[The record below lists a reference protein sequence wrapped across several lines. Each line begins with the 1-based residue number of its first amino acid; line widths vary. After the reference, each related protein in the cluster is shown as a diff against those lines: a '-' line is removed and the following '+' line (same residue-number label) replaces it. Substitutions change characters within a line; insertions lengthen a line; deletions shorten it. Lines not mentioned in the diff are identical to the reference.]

1 MNKSGGMYGLTILSP
16 IKDDPNAEVS
26 HNLALREHLASL
38 PRGAH
43 SAFTKVSGT
52 HFARLVVMDD
62 VVYVGMPACEEH
74 LQSKYLIFES
84 NFDGDLDSYL
94 QVLAREIPDVVNA
107 IWKHCIGYPGTANLA
122 EFKKYMKDCQVETTF
137 FFAAVNDKTLQETLR
152 ALQVQ
157 SAVAAFI
164 QKHQDKPAHGLHAAF
179 VAFAEKLK
187 RTPTPPPAGTPGKE
201 FGDVLA

>member
-16 IKDDPNAEVS
+16 IKDDPHPEVS

-74 LQSKYLIFES
+74 LQSKYLIFEC
-84 NFDGDLDSYL
+84 NLDAADDAGLERYL
-94 QVLAREIPDVVNA
+94 R
-107 IWKHCIGYPGTANLA
+107 G
-122 EFKKYMKDCQVETTF
+122 
-137 FFAAVNDKTLQETLR
+137 
-152 ALQVQ
+152 
-157 SAVAAFI
+157 
-164 QKHQDKPAHGLHAAF
+164 
-179 VAFAEKLK
+179 
-187 RTPTPPPAGTPGKE
+187 
-201 FGDVLA
+201 